1 MTIITIIPLQGIDIA
16 GVGRIDLGQSIFELK
31 KYLGL
36 PGEHSD
42 NRRLVY
48 PDYEC
53 TISFDQSKTVEF
65 IEFISGPFPQR
76 IQLSLY
82 GIDPFQVGAD
92 NLVALLSE
100 RNAGPVD
107 DSGAG
112 YCYSFL
118 NISVGI
124 WRQGTEEDLQEWVE
138 EKKENGEYEIDRTWI
153 EEEVAKSKNFWTI
166 GIGKPGYYTRSR
178 DGENDL
184 PGITIQWPM

>member
-1 MTIITIIPLQGIDIA
+1 MTTITINPLQGIDIA
-16 GVGRIDLGQSIFELK
+16 GLGRIDLGQSRVEIEK
-31 KYLGL
+31 RLGL
-36 PGEHSD
+36 PGKYSD
-42 NRRLVY
+42 STRSVY

-53 TISFDQSKTVEF
+53 TISFDQSNTVEY

-82 GIDPFQVGAD
+82 DINPFQVGAD

-100 RNAGPVD
+100 RNAGPED
-107 DSGAG
+107 DSEAE
-112 YCYSFL
+112 YSYAFL

-124 WRQGTEEDLQEWVE
+124 WRQGTESDLQEWVT

-166 GIGKPGYYTRSR
+166 GIGKPGYYTSNR
-178 DGENDL
+178 DGENDF
-184 PGITIQWPM
+184 PD